1 MISEKQKKILAFP
14 YSKFDHIICDGA
26 VRSGKTSIMSVS
38 FVRWAM
44 ENFNGCRF
52 GICGKTVGSAVQNI
66 VVPLISM
73 SYIKQ
78 HYSVKWKRSDKILVI
93 KRGKTENWFEV
104 FGGKDESSFT
114 LIQGRTLAGVLLDEV
129 VLMPESFVEQALARC
144 SVDGAKFWFSCNPG
158 SPLHWFKEKWVDRV
172 KELNALYLHFAMTD
186 NPSLSEETLNRYKK
200 IYQGVFYQ
208 RYVLGEWV
216 LAEGLVYPNYDNT
229 IKTEERK
236 YSRYN
241 VSMDYGIQ
249 NPTAMLL
256 WGLCGGVWYVVKEY
270 YHSGRDTNEQKT
282 DEQYYSELCRLCG
295 NLPIERVYIDPS
307 ASSFITLIRQKGKYY
322 VRKADNDVLEGIQH
336 TASVLADKKVL
347 INDCCKNTIREFSLY
362 SWDGDSTEDEVIK
375 ENDHCLT
382 GDTLVMTEDGDIPI
396 KDLIGKSGKLWS
408 LNIETCKPELKPFAE
423 VRMTCEN
430 AEIYEVELENGL
442 KVKATSEHPIYT
454 KRGWIQIKDLRSD
467 DEIACIGGLK
477 SD

>member
-1 MISEKQKKILAFP
+1 
-14 YSKFDHIICDGA
+14 
-26 VRSGKTSIMSVS
+26 
-38 FVRWAM
+38 
-44 ENFNGCRF
+44 
-52 GICGKTVGSAVQNI
+52 
-66 VVPLISM
+66 
-73 SYIKQ
+73 
-78 HYSVKWKRSDKILVI
+78 
-93 KRGKTENWFEV
+93 
-104 FGGKDESSFT
+104 
-114 LIQGRTLAGVLLDEV
+114 
-129 VLMPESFVEQALARC
+129 
-144 SVDGAKFWFSCNPG
+144 
-158 SPLHWFKEKWVDRV
+158 
-172 KELNALYLHFAMTD
+172 MTD
-186 NPSLSEETLNRYKK
+186 NPSLSEETLNQYKK

-216 LAEGLVYPNYDNT
+216 LAKGLVYLNYDNT

-362 SWDGDSTEDEVIK
+362 SWDGDSTEDRVIK

-423 VRMTCEN
+423 VRTTCEN